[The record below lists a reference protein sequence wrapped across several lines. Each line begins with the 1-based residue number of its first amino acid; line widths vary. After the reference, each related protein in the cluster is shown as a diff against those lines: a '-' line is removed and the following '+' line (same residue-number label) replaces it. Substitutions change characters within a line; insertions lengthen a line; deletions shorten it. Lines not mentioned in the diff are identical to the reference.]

1 MFCLTEDPVLP
12 PVLHS
17 LFDEFCF
24 LTFLG
29 VRKCKQPLSVFNRTS
44 SHNQCSALGRA
55 YPREKGAFVFCAD
68 SSGVQ
73 RQGGYAGFLCNA
85 DGLLNQLKT
94 KKGIRINYD
103 EGKNESLVMSQQ
115 WWSFLVSRT
124 DLCSVQRSR
133 EGSGLQE
140 QAVLVQGFAGPREQL
155 HLKSWHPYWLSDR
168 MESPFYCVWC

>member
-1 MFCLTEDPVLP
+1 MFCLTDDPVLP

-29 VRKCKQPLSVFNRTS
+29 VRKCRQPLTVFNRTS

-68 SSGVQ
+68 NSGVQ
-73 RQGGYAGFLCNA
+73 HQGGYAGFLCNA

-115 WWSFLVSRT
+115 
-124 DLCSVQRSR
+124 
-133 EGSGLQE
+133 
-140 QAVLVQGFAGPREQL
+140 
-155 HLKSWHPYWLSDR
+155 
-168 MESPFYCVWC
+168 